1 VWIDYVPT
9 FVGTSTGVAMIE
21 RADIAIRLVEERTRT
36 GFTQADFARKLDI
49 SREGLRLYELGQR
62 GLSAEFLAQAAALGV
77 DVQYVLTGV
86 PSANRAEAERAA
98 QPQVNVSSGGN
109 ANVVQ
114 VAQAGSTIHLVNT
127 QNHVTHTK
135 AEVKPGDQHI
145 TEVQAAKLTEL
156 VRQIVE
162 LETQLKKAPKSFRSV
177 WAALNAHCGV
187 TRYLL
192 IALED
197 FPKAEKYLRQWI
209 GRLNSMA
216 SAPVADNETWRKR
229 RYSYIKINTKDDS
242 DWLAAYLKKTF
253 KVTSLTELS
262 DEQLDRTYRA
272 VAARK
277 RKPRSPNG
285 A

>member
-1 VWIDYVPT
+1 MID
-9 FVGTSTGVAMIE
+9 

-36 GFTQADFARKLDI
+36 GFTQADFARQLEI

-86 PSANRAEAERAA
+86 PSVNRAEAVRAA
-98 QPQVNVSSGGN
+98 QPQQATAPKFQVVGGTGHTMNVIENGN
-109 ANVVQ
+109 VIHTTQ
-114 VAQAGSTIHLVNT
+114 HSTTV
-127 QNHVTHTK
+127 K

-145 TEVQAAKLTEL
+145 TEAQAAKLTEL

-162 LETQLKKAPKSFRSV
+162 FETQLKKTPKSFRSV

-229 RYSYIKINTKDDS
+229 RYSYIKINTKS
-242 DWLAAYLKKTF
+242 EPDWLIGYLKKTF
-253 KVTSLTELS
+253 KAESLTTL
-262 DEQLDRTYRA
+262 DDDQLDRTYRA
-272 VAARK
+272 VASRK
-277 RKPRSPNG
+277 RKPKSPKG

>member
-1 VWIDYVPT
+1 M
-9 FVGTSTGVAMIE
+9 GIE
-21 RADIAIRLVEERTRT
+21 RADIAIRLIEERTRI
-36 GFTQADFARKLDI
+36 GYSQSDFARQLEI
-49 SREGLRLYELGQR
+49 SHEGLRRYEM
-62 GLSAEFLAQAAALGV
+62 GLREPGIEFLAKAAGFGM

-86 PSANRAEAERAA
+86 PSANRAEAVRAA
-98 QPQVNVSSGGN
+98 QPQAATAPKFQVVGGTGHTMNVIENGN
-109 ANVVQ
+109 VIHTTQ
-114 VAQAGSTIHLVNT
+114 HSTTV
-127 QNHVTHTK
+127 K

-145 TEVQAAKLTEL
+145 TEAQAAKLTEL
-156 VRQIVE
+156 VRQVVE

-242 DWLAAYLKKTF
+242 DWLTAYLKKTF
-253 KVTSLTELS
+253 KVTSLTELT

-272 VAARK
+272 VASRK
-277 RKPRSPNG
+277 RKPRSPKG

>member
-1 VWIDYVPT
+1 MID
-9 FVGTSTGVAMIE
+9 

-36 GFTQADFARKLDI
+36 GFTQADFARQLEI

-86 PSANRAEAERAA
+86 PSANRAEAVQAA
-98 QPQVNVSSGGN
+98 QPQVNVSQGGN
-109 ANVVQ
+109 ASVVQ

-145 TEVQAAKLTEL
+145 TEAQAAKLTEL

-192 IALED
+192 IALDD